1 MKEINFVITITDRKQ
16 AEGFISIF
24 KEHNLPVILGTF
36 GKGTASREVLDYLG
50 LEASEK
56 AVLFNLATRD
66 RAHELIRDVRRHMRI
81 DLPGNGIMLAV
92 PVSSI
97 GGGQL
102 AKCLCEESEN
112 GPEGK
117 GCEKK
122 VGEAMDYQL
131 IIAIANEGYTDMV
144 MDAARSAGAR
154 GGTSVHAKGIGL
166 ESAKK
171 FFGVSIA
178 SEKELVFIVARSS
191 EKTPIMKAIIHDAG
205 TQTKAGAVVFS
216 LPVTEVGGLSALELD
231 EEE

>member
-1 MKEINFVITITDRKQ
+1 MKEIDFVITITERKQ
-16 AEGFISIF
+16 AEGFISVF
-24 KEHNLPVILGTF
+24 KEHDLPLILGTF

-66 RAHELIRDVRRHMRI
+66 RAHALMRDIKRHMRI

-92 PVSSI
+92 PLSSI
-97 GGGQL
+97 GGAHL
-102 AKCLCEESEN
+102 AKCLCEEDVDSA
-112 GPEGK
+112 EGK

-122 VGEAMDYQL
+122 MEAMDYQL

-154 GGTSVHAKGIGL
+154 GGTSVHAKGVGL

-178 SEKELVFIVARSS
+178 SEKELVFIVARNK
-191 EKTPIMKAIIHDAG
+191 EKSPIMKAIIRDAG
-205 TQTKAGAVVFS
+205 THTKAGAIVFS
-216 LPVTEVGGLSALELD
+216 LPVTEVGGLSALEDDD
-231 EEE
+231 EE